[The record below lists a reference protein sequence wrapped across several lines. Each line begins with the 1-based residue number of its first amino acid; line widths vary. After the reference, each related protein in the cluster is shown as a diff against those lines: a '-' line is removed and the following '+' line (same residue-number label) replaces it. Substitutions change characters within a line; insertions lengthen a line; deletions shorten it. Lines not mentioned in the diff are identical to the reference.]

1 MVLTPPSPINA
12 LYEINSD
19 KNSGVNYQ
27 FEEVVRSATARK
39 KMHASDCDC
48 CKDVRSPPTTLLWRC
63 PNSRSSITM
72 QWVQC
77 RLDYN
82 PLAGHPLPGSR
93 RNHHHRLTQVKHQSR
108 CNTINSKY
116 PGTVNTGKQPR
127 RPPDFWWVN
136 EPVSSLPRRSP
147 FCREIGFPDTQQVS
161 DINRRAEDMH
171 QRKRQRI
178 EQEARYAPFAICRRS
193 VSFAWKAGVTAATR
207 GSSCLKW
214 PRMDPDVTCWIA
226 EFYEEIALSEST

>member
-1 MVLTPPSPINA
+1 MPPRLQPPRWASPSRKSAESSSPTNA
-12 LYEINSD
+12 GKASKQVQHHKQQVSRHRQHWE
-19 KNSGVNYQ
+19 
-27 FEEVVRSATARK
+27 TA
-39 KMHASDCDC
+39 S
-48 CKDVRSPPTTLLWRC
+48 T
-63 PNSRSSITM
+63 
-72 QWVQC
+72 
-77 RLDYN
+77 
-82 PLAGHPLPGSR
+82 
-93 RNHHHRLTQVKHQSR
+93 
-108 CNTINSKY
+108 
-116 PGTVNTGKQPR
+116 
-127 RPPDFWWVN
+127 PPDFWWVN